1 MDVIERTYKF
11 LYSFVKSLRRNVKM
25 ENKKEDRRIRHTK
38 ERLRNALVDLL
49 KKENIN
55 KLTVTKICNK
65 ADVNRG
71 TFYSYFS
78 DVYDLLE
85 YTENEMFESVIKL
98 YRVSVE
104 SGELKKMYT
113 DIFKGIENNID
124 ITRALFGENIEGR
137 YLKKIINRLHDG
149 QIKKWKADFPEL
161 DSAVLET
168 MYNFVVM
175 GTINAV
181 TEWVHSDNRM
191 PPEKFAE
198 VLVGLNKG
206 CRLAAENAEKKET
219 FKNKKS
225 L

>member
-1 MDVIERTYKF
+1 
-11 LYSFVKSLRRNVKM
+11 M

-49 KKENIN
+49 KTENIN

-71 TFYSYFS
+71 TFYSYFN

-85 YTENEMFESVIKL
+85 YTENEMFESVIEL
-98 YRVSVE
+98 YRVSAE
-104 SGELKKMYT
+104 SDDLKKLYT
-113 DIFKGIENNID
+113 NIFKGIEDHIE

-137 YLKKIINRLHDG
+137 YLKKIVDRLHDG
-149 QIKKWKADFPEL
+149 QLKKWKEDFPEL
-161 DSAVLET
+161 DSAFLET

-175 GTINAV
+175 GTISSV
-181 TEWVHSDNRM
+181 TNWVHSDTRM

-198 VLVGLNKG
+198 ILVELNRS
-206 CRLAAENAEKKET
+206 CRIAAENAEKNRGFQNQKP
-219 FKNKKS
+219 

>member
-1 MDVIERTYKF
+1 
-11 LYSFVKSLRRNVKM
+11 M
-25 ENKKEDRRIRHTK
+25 ENKKEYRRIRHTK

-49 KKENIN
+49 KTENIN

-71 TFYSYFS
+71 TFYSYFN

-85 YTENEMFESVIKL
+85 YTENEMFESVIEL
-98 YRVSVE
+98 YRVSAE
-104 SGELKKMYT
+104 SDDLKKLYT
-113 DIFKGIENNID
+113 NIFKGIEDHIE

-137 YLKKIINRLHDG
+137 YLKKIVDRLHDG
-149 QIKKWKADFPEL
+149 QLKKWKEDFPEL
-161 DSAVLET
+161 DSAFLET

-175 GTINAV
+175 GTISSV
-181 TEWVHSDNRM
+181 TNWVHSDTRM

-198 VLVGLNKG
+198 ILVELNRS
-206 CRLAAENAEKKET
+206 CPIAAENAEKNRGFQNQKP
-219 FKNKKS
+219 